1 MCGSKYM
8 RTIQGFIAIL
18 ALTLMLGLSAFSQ
31 TVLQSLGGGSV
42 NLDAQRGKVVVLA
55 VGATWLPLSAR
66 QIDITNTLAKKY
78 QGRDIVFYF
87 VATDSTR
94 PGKNFAS
101 DEDIRKF
108 AATNK
113 LAVGSILRDSDG
125 GITFRKY
132 DIDQVPSFV
141 VIGKDGKRVAE
152 PFGGLDSAPNSKYDI
167 TVPISRAIDK
177 AL

>member
-1 MCGSKYM
+1 M

-31 TVLQSLGGGSV
+31 TVLQTLGGGSV
-42 NLDAQRGKVVVLA
+42 DLDAQRGKVVVLA
-55 VGATWLPLSAR
+55 VGASWLPLSAR
-66 QIDITNTLAKKY
+66 QIDVTNTLAKKY

-108 AATNK
+108 ATTNK

-125 GITFRKY
+125 AITFRKY

>member
-1 MCGSKYM
+1 M
-8 RTIQGFIAIL
+8 RILQGLIAIL
-18 ALTLMLGLSAFSQ
+18 SLTLMLSVGAFSQ

-55 VGATWLPLSAR
+55 VGASWLPLSAR
-66 QIDITNTLAKKY
+66 QIDVTNTLAKKY
-78 QGRDIVFYF
+78 QGKDIVFYF

-94 PGKNFAS
+94 AGKNFAS

-113 LAVGSILRDSDG
+113 IGVGSVLRDSDG
-125 GITFRKY
+125 AITFRKY
-132 DIDQVPSFV
+132 GIDQVPSFV
-141 VIGKDGKRVAE
+141 VIGKDGKLVGEA
-152 PFGGLDSAPNSKYDI
+152 FGGLDSSPNSKFDI

>member
-1 MCGSKYM
+1 MK
-8 RTIQGFIAIL
+8 TTKGFITIL
-18 ALTLMLGLSAFSQ
+18 SVTLILGIAAFSQ
-31 TVLQSLGGGSV
+31 TLPSVGGGSV

-55 VGATWLPLSAR
+55 VGASWLPLSAR
-66 QIDITNTLAKKY
+66 QVDITNSLAKKY

-101 DEDIRKF
+101 DEDVRKF

-113 LAVGSILRDSDG
+113 IAVGSVLRDPDG
-125 GITFRKY
+125 GATFRKY
-132 DIDQVPSFV
+132 SIDQVPSFI
-141 VIGKDGKRVAE
+141 VIGKDGRMIGD
-152 PFGGLDSAPNSKYDI
+152 PFGGLDSSPNSKYDI

>member
-1 MCGSKYM
+1 M
-8 RTIQGFIAIL
+8 RTIKGFIAIL
-18 ALTLMLGLSAFSQ
+18 SLTLLLGVGAFSQ
-31 TVLQSLGGGSV
+31 TVLSSIGGGSV
-42 NLDAQRGKVVVLA
+42 NLDAQHGKVVVLA
-55 VGATWLPLSAR
+55 VGASWLPLSAR
-66 QIDITNTLAKKY
+66 QVDVTNALAKKY
-78 QGRDIVFYF
+78 QGKDIVFYF

-113 LAVGSILRDSDG
+113 ISTASVLRDSDG
-125 GITFRKY
+125 AVTFRKY

-141 VIGKDGKRVAE
+141 VIGKDGKLVAE
-152 PFGGLDSAPNSKYDI
+152 PFGGLDSSPSSKYDI

>member
-1 MCGSKYM
+1 MK
-8 RTIQGFIAIL
+8 TVKGFIAIL
-18 ALTLMLGLSAFSQ
+18 VLTMVLGVSAFSQ
-31 TVLQSLGGGSV
+31 TVLQSLSGGSV

-55 VGATWLPLSAR
+55 VGASWLPLSTR

-101 DEDIRKF
+101 DDDIRKF
-108 AATNK
+108 ASVNK
-113 LAVGSILRDSDG
+113 IAVGSVLRDSDG
-125 GITFRKY
+125 ATTLRKY
-132 DIDQVPSFV
+132 QIDQVPSFV
-141 VIGKDGKRVAE
+141 VIGKDGRIVGE
-152 PFGGLDSAPNSKYDI
+152 PFGGLDASPSSKYDI

>member
-1 MCGSKYM
+1 M
-8 RTIQGFIAIL
+8 RTLKGFIAIL
-18 ALTLMLGLSAFSQ
+18 SLTLVLAIGAFSQ
-31 TVLQSLGGGSV
+31 TVLQSLGGSSV

-55 VGATWLPLSAR
+55 VGASWLPLSAR
-66 QIDITNTLAKKY
+66 QIDVTNALAKKY
-78 QGRDIVFYF
+78 QGRDIAFYF

-113 LAVGSILRDSDG
+113 IALGSVLRDSDG
-125 GITFRKY
+125 VATFRKY
-132 DIDQVPSFV
+132 SIDQVPSFV
-141 VIGKDGKRVAE
+141 VIGKDGKLVAE

>member
-1 MCGSKYM
+1 M
-8 RTIQGFIAIL
+8 RTAKGLVTIL
-18 ALTLMLGLSAFSQ
+18 AFTLILSAAAISQ

-42 NLDAQRGKVVVLA
+42 DLDSQRGKVVVLA
-55 VGATWLPLSAR
+55 VGASWLPLSQR
-66 QIDITNTLAKKY
+66 QIDVTNTLAKKY

-94 PGKNFAS
+94 PGKNYAS

-108 AATNK
+108 AVTNK
-113 LAVGSILRDSDG
+113 IALGSVLRDSDG
-125 GITFRKY
+125 AATFRKY
-132 DIDQVPSFV
+132 GIDQVPSFV
-141 VIGKDGKRVAE
+141 VIGKDGKLVGE
-152 PFGGLDSAPNSKYDI
+152 PFGGLDSSPNSKYDI

>member
-1 MCGSKYM
+1 M
-8 RTIQGFIAIL
+8 RTFKGFIAIL
-18 ALTLMLGLSAFSQ
+18 SLTLMLGLSAFSQ
-31 TVLQSLGGGSV
+31 TVLQSLGGGNV
-42 NLDAQRGKVVVLA
+42 DLDAQRGKVVVLA
-55 VGATWLPLSAR
+55 VGASWLPLSAR
-66 QIDITNTLAKKY
+66 QIDVTNSLAKKY

-87 VATDSTR
+87 VATDSAR

-113 LAVGSILRDSDG
+113 IAVGSILRDPDG
-125 GITFRKY
+125 LLTFRKY
-132 DIDQVPSFV
+132 KIDQVPSFI
-141 VIGKDGKRVAE
+141 VIHKDGRVLDE

>member
-1 MCGSKYM
+1 MTTVK
-8 RTIQGFIAIL
+8 GFIGIL
-18 ALTLMLGLSAFSQ
+18 ALTLVLGIGAFSQ
-31 TVLQSLGGGSV
+31 TVLTSLGGGSV
-42 NLDAQRGKVVVLA
+42 NLDAQHGKVVVLA
-55 VGATWLPLSAR
+55 VGASWLPLSAR
-66 QIDITNTLAKKY
+66 QVDITNTLAKKY
-78 QGRDIVFYF
+78 QGKDIVFYF

-108 AATNK
+108 ASTNK
-113 LAVGSILRDSDG
+113 IAIASVLRDSDG
-125 GITFRKY
+125 ATTFHKY
-132 DIDQVPSFV
+132 SIDQVPSFV
-141 VIGKDGKRVAE
+141 VIGKDGKLVGE